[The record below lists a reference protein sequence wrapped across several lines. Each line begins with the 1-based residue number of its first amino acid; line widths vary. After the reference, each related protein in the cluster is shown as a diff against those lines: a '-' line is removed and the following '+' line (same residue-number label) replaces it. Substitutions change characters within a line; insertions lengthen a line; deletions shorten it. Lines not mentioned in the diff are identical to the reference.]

1 MKTILALLLAFTT
14 PDAAL
19 AGCSVKKSD
28 YAALKMMMTYLDVVK
43 ALGCNGERISE
54 EIGPGKGMVST
65 TYMWDGAVPRSTIML
80 VFGNGQLRSR
90 SQQGLE

>member
-14 PDAAL
+14 SDAAL

-54 EIGPGKGMVST
+54 ENGPGMVST
-65 TYMWDGAVPRSTIML
+65 TYVWDGAIPRSTIML

-90 SQQGLE
+90 SQQGLD